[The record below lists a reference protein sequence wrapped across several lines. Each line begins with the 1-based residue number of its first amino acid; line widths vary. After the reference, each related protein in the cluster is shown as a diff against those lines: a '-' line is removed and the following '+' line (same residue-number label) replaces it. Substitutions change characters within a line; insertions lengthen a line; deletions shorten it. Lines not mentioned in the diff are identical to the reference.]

1 MTHGI
6 ANRVV
11 VARITTNSPQ
21 VVEQINVLTP
31 QLKPSWEP
39 ITTDGLAAVL
49 ASPTQVYV
57 ARVDDAIVGM
67 ALLVPH
73 QHLPG
78 LRFHIEDVVVDE
90 RYRRCGIAR
99 KLLTTAM
106 AEAPEDVISFD
117 LRSHRLRE
125 AAHELYL
132 SLGFEPSGTTVFRK
146 TTRGLSSAVGSRDR
160 AERTLDDR
168 SK

>member
-1 MTHGI
+1 MTTRGI

-11 VARITTNSPQ
+11 VNRLTSNSPQ

-31 QLKPSWEP
+31 QLKPSWGL
-39 ITTDGLAAVL
+39 ITAGALAAVL
-49 ASPTQVYV
+49 ASPTRVYV
-57 ARVDDAIVGM
+57 AQVDDVIVGL

-78 LRFHIEDVVVDE
+78 LRVHIEDVVVDE

-106 AEAPEDVISFD
+106 AEAPEKVISFD

-132 SLGFEPSGTTVFRK
+132 SLGFEASGTTVFRK
-146 TTRGLSSAVGSRDR
+146 TIRRRSPALSSQESG
-160 AERTLDDR
+160 
-168 SK
+168 